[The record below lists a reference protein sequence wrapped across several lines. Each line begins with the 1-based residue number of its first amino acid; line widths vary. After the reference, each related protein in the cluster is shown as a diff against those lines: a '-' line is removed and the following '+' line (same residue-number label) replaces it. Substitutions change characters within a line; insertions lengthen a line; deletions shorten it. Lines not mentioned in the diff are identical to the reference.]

1 MFKVFKDNEEVA
13 DVDSLDIAKDDII
26 VIKMKGSMPSRQIK
40 DLVDEV
46 KDISK
51 SNKIMVLPDGFEI
64 GVLKR
69 EQEVDVRVDSI
80 IDTRKVLME
89 DVN

>member
-69 EQEVDVRVDSI
+69 EQEVDIHVDNI

-89 DVN
+89 NVN

>member
-13 DVDSLDIAKDDII
+13 DVDSLDITKNDII

-69 EQEVDVRVDSI
+69 EQEVDVHVDSI

>member
-69 EQEVDVRVDSI
+69 EQEVDVHVDSI

>member
-13 DVDSLDIAKDDII
+13 DVDSLDITKDDII

-69 EQEVDVRVDSI
+69 EQEVDVHVDSI

>member
-1 MFKVFKDNEEVA
+1 MFKIFKDNEEVA
-13 DVDSLDIAKDDII
+13 DVDSLDISKDDII

-40 DLVDEV
+40 DMVDKV

-51 SNKIMVLPDGFEI
+51 DNKIMILPDGYEI

-69 EQEVDVRVDSI
+69 SQDVDVSVNDI
-80 IDTRKVLME
+80 INTRKVLME
-89 DVN
+89 DVD

>member
-46 KDISK
+46 KDISR

-69 EQEVDVRVDSI
+69 EQEVDVHVDSI